1 MSDAAKKPDA
11 NCSERMK
18 DQQVSD
24 RYLPL
29 SRFWLARMISRPS
42 LISVDTEQLANA
54 TVFKLIRWLSKQDAE
69 SILLPRDVDCVCRM
83 IAKRI
88 ASQAIRD
95 ATRHKRRHI
104 ISALRF
110 EDYVGES
117 YTTSEADP
125 QQIAMQNELVEM
137 VMDSLEAPE
146 ARLLEL
152 KLHGWTNSEIADH
165 IGTTIRQIQSLFVG
179 IRKKLSRHF
188 ALRIRTQDTG
198 LRTQD
203 TGLRTQDSGLRKRR
217 SKSFLDFLKIDWFT
231 RPLVEHIYFVA
242 PSCIGPR
249 SQKAVRNDN
258 PQQNRIQVWKLDSK
272 NFDMVRGRRS

>member
-69 SILLPRDVDCVCRM
+69 SILRPRDVDCVCRM

-137 VMDSLEAPE
+137 VLDSLEAPE

-165 IGTTIRQIQSLFVG
+165 IGTTIR
-179 IRKKLSRHF
+179 
-188 ALRIRTQDTG
+188 
-198 LRTQD
+198 
-203 TGLRTQDSGLRKRR
+203 
-217 SKSFLDFLKIDWFT
+217 
-231 RPLVEHIYFVA
+231 
-242 PSCIGPR
+242 
-249 SQKAVRNDN
+249 
-258 PQQNRIQVWKLDSK
+258 
-272 NFDMVRGRRS
+272 